1 MKDLIVLVADKNM
14 EFAVKGILQRNESFD
29 IRKISFKVIRHSQN
43 DPGVY
48 RAAHD
53 FLRIY
58 VNEYHY
64 AIVMLDREGCGCT
77 DNSILIA
84 EQIQSRLKHSGWN
97 KRSNVIVLDP
107 ELEVWVWSDSPEVAN
122 CIGWN
127 TNDLRKWLQSEGY
140 LLPNADKPRNPKLAL
155 ENALKIKNRPR
166 SSSIFYKL
174 AENVSFNRCSDT
186 AFLKFKNTLQNW
198 FSSDS

>member
-14 EFAVKGILQRNESFD
+14 EFAVKGILQRNESFN
-29 IRKISFKVIRHSQN
+29 IRETSHEVIRHSQN

-48 RAAHD
+48 RTAHD
-53 FLRIY
+53 LLKIY
-58 VNEYHY
+58 VRKYRY

-77 DNSILIA
+77 DNSIIIA
-84 EQIQSRLKHSGWN
+84 QQIQTRLRHSGWDG
-97 KRSNVIVLDP
+97 RSNVIVLDP

-127 TNDLRKWLQSEGY
+127 NHDLREWLRSEGY
-140 LLPNADKPRNPKLAL
+140 LLPSAHKPQNPKLAL
-155 ENALKIKNRPR
+155 EHALKIKNRPR

-174 AENVSFNRCSDT
+174 AENVSFNRCTDT
-186 AFLKFKNTLQNW
+186 AFLEFKKTLQNW
-198 FSSDS
+198 FSSG

>member
-14 EFAVKGILQRNESFD
+14 EFAVRGILKRNESLN
-29 IRKISFKVIRHSQN
+29 IRETSYKVIRHSQN

-58 VNEYHY
+58 VSEYRY
-64 AIVMLDREGCGCT
+64 AIVMLDREGCGCA
-77 DNSILIA
+77 DNSINIA
-84 EQIQSRLKHSGWN
+84 QEIQLRLNSSGWDE
-97 KRSNVIVLDP
+97 RSHVIVLDP

-127 TNDLRKWLQSEGY
+127 NNDLRRWLRSEGY
-140 LLPNADKPRNPKLAL
+140 LLPNANKPQNPKLAL

-174 AENVSFNRCSDT
+174 AENVSFNRCTDPSFQEFKDT
-186 AFLKFKNTLQNW
+186 LLNW
-198 FSSDS
+198 FSSQ